1 MLMLSYTSSITNPA
15 ELETLTFNVSDDD
28 DLSISAPA
36 LQNAT
41 VNISYTCTVSPLPS
55 NTSASKSGASGSQD
69 FMRAQFVGHLLLL
82 VLATWAFVF

>member
-1 MLMLSYTSSITNPA
+1 MRSYISSITNPA
-15 ELETLTFNVSDDD
+15 ELETIAFNVSDDD

-55 NTSASKSGASGSQD
+55 TTGTSKSGASGTQD
-69 FMRAQFVGHLLLL
+69 FMRTQFVGYLLLL